1 LAPYLLDQKLLHI
14 LFVFSYFSEYPIHL
28 IDAVPQD
35 DILRLRSLGDK
46 SHIILHL
53 GSQVWLVELY
63 AEMLISFHKVD
74 PYGGG
79 NEILILLYSIVAL
92 LHCLDVL
99 VNGSICP
106 DSIAV
111 HLRNKVSFGQK
122 RRRFG
127 LTISHL
133 ELRDKFFTL
142 GHRWEN

>member
-1 LAPYLLDQKLLHI
+1 
-14 LFVFSYFSEYPIHL
+14 LFVFSYPPEYPVHL
-28 IDAVPQD
+28 INAVPQD
-35 DILRLRSLGDK
+35 YILRLGSLGDK
-46 SHIILHL
+46 AHVILHL
-53 GSQVWLVELY
+53 SSQVWLVEFY
-63 AEMLISFHKVD
+63 SEMLISFYKID
-74 PYGGG
+74 PYSGG
-79 NEILILLYSIVAL
+79 NEILILLHSIVAL

-111 HLRNKVSFGQK
+111 HLRNKVSFSQK

-142 GHRWEN
+142 GHRRENGIRPLLIVEYF